1 MNYSVND
8 VGLMRQALEVA
19 HRALRTDDVPVG
31 ALVVNEHDEVIASG
45 VNTREGAHDP
55 VGHAEINALC
65 AAANVT
71 GSWRLDGLTLV
82 VNLEPCVMC
91 AGAIIQSRISRLVF
105 GAFDDKAGAVG
116 SVWDVVRDPRTLHQP
131 EVVAG
136 VLADESAAVLQEFF
150 ASRRGR

>member
-1 MNYSVND
+1 
-8 VGLMRQALEVA
+8 MRQALEVA
-19 HRALRTDDVPVG
+19 QRALRTDDVPVG
-31 ALVVNEHDEVIASG
+31 ALIVNEDAEVIASG
-45 VNTREGAHDP
+45 VNTREGSRDP

-65 AAANVT
+65 AAASVV

-91 AGAIIQSRISRLVF
+91 AGAIVQSRIARLVF

-116 SVWDVVRDPRTLHQP
+116 SVWDVVRDPRTMHQP

-136 VLADESAAVLQEFF
+136 VLAVESGTLIHDFF
-150 ASRRGR
+150 ASRRG